1 MGAKS
6 LISYG
11 FLILPVAV
19 TLGVL
24 LGLQSYR
31 VSRGFAPPFVSNKVT
46 HKQYCQLSFGISP
59 ETSGQQYTLNPNQ
72 WGVTDATTSGGLC
85 MNVTSFDNGSYPTR
99 TSAPEWSIT
108 WQFPQG
114 PPTQPVHAFPNIQID
129 PSNNV
134 LPVEISTVAAINIS
148 TEWHYGVGSVV
159 PTSTDGTELTSIE
172 LNANVAID
180 MFIDSNQHAATST
193 KDAKYEVMIWLA
205 DFGASTQ
212 PIGLEQGSRKTV
224 VIGGTTFDLYFGVNG
239 LQQTVL
245 TWVASGMVQS
255 ISADFKPLLEDLTS
269 VGGPSTTDYL
279 GYLAFGSEALWS
291 SQNVTFSNPTLNM
304 DIVTR

>member
-1 MGAKS
+1 MGIKS

-24 LGLQSYR
+24 LGLRSYR
-31 VSRGFAPPFVSNKVT
+31 VSHGFAPPFVSNKIS

-59 ETSGQQYTLNPNQ
+59 STTGQQYTLNPNQ
-72 WGVTDATTSGGLC
+72 WGVIEDTTVGGLC
-85 MNVTSFDNGSYPTR
+85 LNVTSFDNGSYPTR
-99 TSAPEWSIT
+99 TTAPEWSIT
-108 WQFPQG
+108 WQFDQG
-114 PPTQPVHAFPNIQID
+114 PPTQPVHAFPNILVD
-129 PSNNV
+129 PDNNV
-134 LPVEISTVAAINIS
+134 LPVEISAVSAINIT
-148 TEWHYGVGSVV
+148 TEWHYGVGTSL
-159 PTSTDGTELTSIE
+159 PTDTNTAELTNAE

-193 KDAKYEVMIWLA
+193 RDAKYEVMIWLA

-224 VIGGTTFDLYFGVNG
+224 DIGGTTFNLYFGVNG
-239 LQQTVL
+239 QQQTVL
-245 TWVASGMVQS
+245 TWVAAGTVQS
-255 ISADFKPLLEDLTS
+255 ISADFKPLLEDLTA

-291 SQNVTFSNPTLNM
+291 TTNVTFSNPVLSM
-304 DIVTR
+304 DIVT